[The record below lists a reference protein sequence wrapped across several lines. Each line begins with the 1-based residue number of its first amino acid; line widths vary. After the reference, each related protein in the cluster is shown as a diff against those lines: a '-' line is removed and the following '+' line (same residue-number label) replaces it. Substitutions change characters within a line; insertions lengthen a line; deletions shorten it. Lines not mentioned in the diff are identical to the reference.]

1 MRQLILVEDF
11 KNGLTA
17 VMTTYI
23 NEETADTLQKAAT
36 LTDEFILT
44 QMSRLMR
51 NHEKRLLRKKIRFVR
66 NVLSQ
71 LLTGFFLL

>member
-36 LTDEFILT
+36 LADEFILT
-44 QMSRLMR
+44 QMVTF
-51 NHEKRLLRKKIRFVR
+51 NEKPREKVALPTATLKSKFA
-66 NVLSQ
+66 L
-71 LLTGFFLL
+71 